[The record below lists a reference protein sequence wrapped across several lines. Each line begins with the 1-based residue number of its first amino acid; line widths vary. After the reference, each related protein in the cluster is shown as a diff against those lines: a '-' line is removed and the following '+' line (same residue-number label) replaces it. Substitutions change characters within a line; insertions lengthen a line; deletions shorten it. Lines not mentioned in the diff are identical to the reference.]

1 MKIAVQLLAL
11 LVIAV
16 LPMPLHAAPDV
27 LGLEPESLN
36 ALELE
41 SFEPW
46 PESVGKTTA
55 VSGRSENT
63 SYVKSPEA
71 GLTPSPAR
79 EIVPITGR
87 SPVIL
92 GLT

>member
-63 SYVKSPEA
+63 VGSRTGAVARKVLVLSVSRVSPF
-71 GLTPSPAR
+71 
-79 EIVPITGR
+79 VP
-87 SPVIL
+87 V
-92 GLT
+92 